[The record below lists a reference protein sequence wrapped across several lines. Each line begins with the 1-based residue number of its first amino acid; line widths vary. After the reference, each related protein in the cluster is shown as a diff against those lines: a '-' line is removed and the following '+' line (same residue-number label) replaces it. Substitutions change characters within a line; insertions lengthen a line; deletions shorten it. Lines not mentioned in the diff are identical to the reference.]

1 MSGIYANY
9 HAQIMLL
16 FVGTTVV
23 QGHLFISVEMFRF
36 VGEAVFD

>member
-1 MSGIYANY
+1 MSGIYAKY
-9 HAQIMLL
+9 HAQIML

-23 QGHLFISVEMFRF
+23 QGHLFSSVEMFRF